1 MDRQQN
7 EEVHQELRAKIR
19 ESENDQNKIWRK
31 LDVQSE
37 THQTKNEK
45 ISKEFLKVY
54 QDLTSL
60 RNELKMQADKQQK
73 F

>member
-37 THQTKNEK
+37 TNQIKN
-45 ISKEFLKVY
+45 
-54 QDLTSL
+54 
-60 RNELKMQADKQQK
+60 
-73 F
+73 

>member
-7 EEVHQELRAKIR
+7 EEVQQELRAKIR

-60 RNELKMQADKQQK
+60 RNELKK
-73 F
+73 

>member
-54 QDLTSL
+54 QDLT
-60 RNELKMQADKQQK
+60 
-73 F
+73 